1 MKKLLLSLLVAI
13 ALFWATAAQAQS
25 ALNTRSQGTYNNWGY
40 VPNPS
45 SGYLVGNTSY
55 SSVIQRPFFVF
66 NIPSLALGQSITSS
80 ILSIYNP
87 YGGARLDGYHNS
99 TLNVYG
105 FTGSPSDLV
114 DGTGWWSIMYANLG
128 NGTLYGSTTLDQN
141 QNNTIYSISLNDAG
155 LTAINQAS
163 GGYFALGLVLP
174 VATINPYNQIEYGFN
189 NTSSSTAGDGNVQL
203 SINVIPEPST
213 YALFGIG
220 AIAMLMVLRRKKTA

>member
-1 MKKLLLSLLVAI
+1 MKKSILLLLGAI

-25 ALNTRSQGTYNNWGY
+25 DLNTISQGTYNSWGY
-40 VPNPS
+40 VPNPR

-55 SSVIQRPFFVF
+55 SNVIHRPFFVF
-66 NIPSLALGQSITSS
+66 NIPSLALGQSIKSS

-87 YGGARLDGYHNS
+87 SGGVRLDGYRNS

-141 QNNTIYSISLNDAG
+141 QNNTTYSISLNDDG

-163 GGYFALGLVLP
+163 GGYFSLGLVLP
-174 VATINPYNQIEYGFN
+174 VATINPNTQLEYGFN

-203 SINVIPEPST
+203 SIDVIPEPSA

-220 AIAMLMVLRRKKTA
+220 ALALVVAYRRKVA